1 MEVFG
6 YFASALIGISL
17 GLIGGGGSIL
27 TVPVLVYLFQL
38 PPVQATAYSL
48 FIVGST
54 ALVGSFDYM
63 RRGLVDFRAALWFA
77 PPSLVGVY
85 LVRRLVVP
93 SLPDVLLSVGSYEL
107 ERDSA
112 ILLLFALLMI
122 GTASS
127 MIKSRKEPEQSAG
140 TKPFNTPLIAIEGLV
155 VGALTGLVGAGG
167 GFLVIPA
174 LVLLAGLPMKQA
186 IGTSL
191 FIIAA
196 KSLLGFVGDV
206 QASANISWGF
216 VLTLTSISVL
226 GIFVGSFLNSKV
238 SGNSLKPVF
247 GFLVLVMGVYML
259 ASELLP

>member
-1 MEVFG
+1 MELFG
-6 YFASALIGISL
+6 YLASALIGISL

-38 PPVQATAYSL
+38 PPTQATAYSL

-54 ALVGSFDYM
+54 ALVGSLDYM
-63 RRGLVDFRAALWFA
+63 RKGLVDFRAALWFA

-85 LVRRLVVP
+85 AVRRFAVP
-93 SLPDVLLSVGSYEL
+93 ALPEVLFRVGSYEVT
-107 ERDSA
+107 RDKG
-112 ILLLFALLMI
+112 ILLLFALLML
-122 GTASS
+122 GTALS
-127 MIKSRKEPEQSAG
+127 MIRSRSEPEMQRR
-140 TKPFNTPLIAIEGLV
+140 TENLNIPVIAIEGLV

-191 FIIAA
+191 LIIAA

-206 QASANISWGF
+206 QTSHDIDWAFILAISA
-216 VLTLTSISVL
+216 ISVM
-226 GIFVGSFLNSKV
+226 GIFAGSFLNSKV
-238 SGNSLKPVF
+238 SGASLKPAF
-247 GFLVLVMGVYML
+247 GILVLGMGLYMI
-259 ASELLP
+259 ASETIF